1 MGIRCGVPSKW
12 SWRSTEMCQ
21 FQKFCSL
28 GVLSWMQDK
37 RSSSCLAWTMNKVTT
52 TSLALFLP
60 GLYHYPA
67 QHAFHFRNK
76 QPLKFSVTAKQ
87 PAITN
92 GILKNSKIIA
102 DNCCLEWKKCIW
114 MFKREEENHIM
125 SRIPCRVCRSASLSF
140 NFNQLST
147 PHIILFPQIVK
158 P

>member
-92 GILKNSKIIA
+92 GILKNSKQLQIIA
-102 DNCCLEWKKCIW
+102 VSNEKNAFECSKERKKTISCRGYHVAYVGAHHFPSISTNY
-114 MFKREEENHIM
+114 RR
-125 SRIPCRVCRSASLSF
+125 RI
-140 NFNQLST
+140 
-147 PHIILFPQIVK
+147 
-158 P
+158 